1 MNSVAVNGLEGQAAK
16 LLNFKEKLDV
26 GLLDKVITSLYSGE
40 GPQVNILLERERI
53 FASKC
58 SGEENFAFF
67 LIIDSIANPSTFF
80 ERLNPSCWSWGSLG
94 YKMLFLSQR
103 SNFSERNEIFLS
115 RNWPYSCSSYV
126 EEDSLLNQSAKWLVG
141 LSFPSVE
148 GLFSCQTNVMQLAT
162 INDSKIL

>member
-1 MNSVAVNGLEGQAAK
+1 
-16 LLNFKEKLDV
+16 
-26 GLLDKVITSLYSGE
+26 
-40 GPQVNILLERERI
+40 
-53 FASKC
+53 
-58 SGEENFAFF
+58 
-67 LIIDSIANPSTFF
+67 
-80 ERLNPSCWSWGSLG
+80 
-94 YKMLFLSQR
+94 MLFLSQR

-148 GLFSCQTNVMQLAT
+148 GLFSCQTNVMQLGT